1 MNDESYYEKVKNWN
15 LRVDYK
21 KDIETISL
29 LTNYCLSKLNSTD
42 LYFIGT
48 GLGADIDS
56 IVKSL
61 KLKSIIGIEPL
72 TNFYDS
78 ALSKYE
84 NIGAKLLNCS
94 LGELSQK
101 STELS
106 GIFIFSHSINH
117 IPEEELKQ
125 FQKILKKSYIIIINP
140 NPEFPKRFWWTDD
153 TILDYFSGNDIANL
167 LNCESIFDFFY
178 NLVDIK
184 GKKIFVRNAVLLKTK
199 DF

>member
-1 MNDESYYEKVKNWN
+1 MNDDSYYKKVENWN
-15 LRVDYK
+15 LRIDYK
-21 KDIETISL
+21 KDIDTISL
-29 LTNYCLSKLNSTD
+29 LTNYCLSKVISTN

-56 IVKSL
+56 IVEST

-72 TNFYDS
+72 KDFFEN
-78 ALSKYE
+78 ALPKYQK
-84 NIGAKLLNCS
+84 IGATLLNCS
-94 LGELSQK
+94 LGQLSQNN
-101 STELS
+101 TELS

-117 IPEEELKQ
+117 ITKDELKQ
-125 FQKILKKSYIIIINP
+125 FQKILKKSLIIIINP

-153 TILDYFSGNDIANL
+153 TILDYFSGNDVANL

-184 GKKIFVRNAVLLKTK
+184 GETIFVRNAVLLKTK

>member
-1 MNDESYYEKVKNWN
+1 MSDESYYEKVKNWN

-29 LTNYCLSKLNSTD
+29 LTNYCISKINSTD
-42 LYFIGT
+42 LYFVGT

-56 IVKSL
+56 IVKSK
-61 KLKSIIGIEPL
+61 KLKSITGIEPL
-72 TNFYDS
+72 KNFFDI
-78 ALSKYE
+78 ALPKYE
-84 NIGAKLLNCS
+84 KIGATLLNCS
-94 LGELSQK
+94 LAQLSQK
-101 STELS
+101 NTDLS

-117 IPEEELKQ
+117 ITEDELKQ
-125 FQKILKKSYIIIINP
+125 FQKILKKSLIVIINP

-153 TILDYFSGNDIANL
+153 TILNYFSGNDIATL
-167 LNCESIFDFFY
+167 LNCELIFDFFY

-184 GKKIFVRNAVLLKTK
+184 GEKIFVRNAVLLKTK